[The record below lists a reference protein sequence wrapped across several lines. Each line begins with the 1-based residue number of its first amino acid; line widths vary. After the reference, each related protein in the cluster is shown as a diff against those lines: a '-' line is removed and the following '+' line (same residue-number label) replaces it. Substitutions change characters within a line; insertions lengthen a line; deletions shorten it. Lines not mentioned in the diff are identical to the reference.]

1 MTLFQKGILI
11 MAKRKLSVSFSKAVI
26 DMENMTIT
34 EINKDDMQTFSLKE
48 ILSQFSGIGG
58 VSLKISADESLS
70 GDEDG

>member
-1 MTLFQKGILI
+1 MTLFQKGIFS

-48 ILSQFSGIGG
+48 ILSQFSGIEG
-58 VSLKISADESLS
+58 VSLSVSADESLS

>member
-1 MTLFQKGILI
+1 

-48 ILSQFSGIGG
+48 ILSQFSGIDG
-58 VSLKISADESLS
+58 VSLSVSADESLS

>member
-1 MTLFQKGILI
+1 MTFFQKGILI

-48 ILSQFSGIGG
+48 ILSQFSGIEG
-58 VSLKISADESLS
+58 VSLSVSADESLS

>member
-48 ILSQFSGIGG
+48 ILSQFSGIEG
-58 VSLKISADESLS
+58 VSLSVSADESLS

>member
-1 MTLFQKGILI
+1 

-48 ILSQFSGIGG
+48 ILSQFSGIEG
-58 VSLKISADESLS
+58 VSLSVSVDESLS